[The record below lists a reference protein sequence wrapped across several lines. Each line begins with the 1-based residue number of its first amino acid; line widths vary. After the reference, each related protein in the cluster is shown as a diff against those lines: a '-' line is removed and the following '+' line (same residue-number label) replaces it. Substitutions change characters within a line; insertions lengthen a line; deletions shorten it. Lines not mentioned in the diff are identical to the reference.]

1 MYGATSARMYLVY
14 KKHEMLVLLVIE
26 LIDRLSI
33 EALMSAILPKNVGLL
48 LLAFASLTRGDAVK
62 WGSPDGVKVR
72 VTKDTDYNTKFIDV
86 FPEKGECTYLG
97 DFVVMNPK
105 RGFGQHGSQFRVRA

>member
-1 MYGATSARMYLVY
+1 MELLETLTIDARMSATLTKTVGF
-14 KKHEMLVLLVIE
+14 VLLA
-26 LIDRLSI
+26 S
-33 EALMSAILPKNVGLL
+33 
-48 LLAFASLTRGDAVK
+48 ASLTRGDAVK

-72 VTKDTDYNTKFIDV
+72 ITKDTDYNTKFIDV